1 MQLVEFPLS
10 NEARTVINAI
20 DALAPSVRAEVLA
33 FLQFRAARSGG
44 QLRFGGYK
52 QGPAPTQVSQL
63 GERVCPIC
71 GKSM

>member
-33 FLQFRAARSGG
+33 FLQFRAV
-44 QLRFGGYK
+44 RFGGYK
-52 QGPAPTQVSQL
+52 QGPAPMQVSQT
-63 GERVCPIC
+63 GTQACPTC
-71 GKSM
+71 GRPM